1 METPQ
6 VSKPEEKPKS
16 YLLAGKAKNLKIA
29 AIVVGGVL
37 IIFVSFA
44 AGVGVGLRK
53 ARFSSDF
60 GRNYER
66 NFMGSRF
73 DDGWG
78 MMGRPEFIGGM
89 MREFSGRD
97 FRNANGLSGTII
109 SISDNDIVIKD
120 RDGKENTVAVTDKTA
135 IKSRRDNL
143 KPSDLK
149 PNDQVVVIGNPS
161 DNGVINAD
169 LIRVFNNPVNN

>member
-6 VSKPEEKPKS
+6 TSKPEEKPK
-16 YLLAGKAKNLKIA
+16 YKNKNLKISV
-29 AIVVGGVL
+29 IVVGGLLAILV
-37 IIFVSFA
+37 IFA

-53 ARFSSDF
+53 ARFSNDF

-73 DDGWG
+73 DQGRG
-78 MMGRPEFIGGM
+78 MMGGRVGFVGGM

-97 FRNANGLSGTII
+97 FRNANGLAGTII
-109 SISDNDIVIKD
+109 SITDNNLIIKD
-120 RDGKENTVAVTDKTA
+120 GDNKENTVAVTDKTL
-135 IKSRRDNL
+135 IKSRRDDL
-143 KPSDLK
+143 KLSDLK
-149 PNDQVVVIGNPS
+149 NNDQIVVIGQPG

-169 LIRVFNNPVNN
+169 LIRVFGNNGNN